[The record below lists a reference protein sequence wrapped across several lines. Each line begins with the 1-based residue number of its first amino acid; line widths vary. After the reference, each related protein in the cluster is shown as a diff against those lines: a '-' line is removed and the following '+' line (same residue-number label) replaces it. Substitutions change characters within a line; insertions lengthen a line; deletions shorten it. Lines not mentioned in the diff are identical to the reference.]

1 MQNLLLQI
9 LMGHF
14 FFVMGQVHQYE
25 FIDTTK
31 SWEEAQKYCRSNY
44 TDLATVP
51 NVKFMKKLQN
61 TINGTAGGEAWIGLY
76 NKPQPTQTWR
86 WSQPEMEMDAVPWA
100 TDEPNNKEGPE
111 NCGFISD
118 KVLVGDIKCS
128 SKRKFV
134 CYDEKQ
140 QGHDK
145 FYFSDIEVKW
155 EDAQNECRNRSINSE
170 LVSGNTQLDEIKI
183 YPGINFTESES
194 KYWIG
199 LFQDTWRWSDNS
211 NSSYRNWKTF
221 CENDNPEKKCDETC
235 AAVILEE
242 KTGKWTQTDCSKAQ
256 PFFCYKDNT
265 ILQKDEKSWDEAFR
279 YCRKKHSDLVSI
291 VSLEDQSWIQEKV
304 KNASTEYVWLGL
316 QYSCSLDLWFWLND
330 MISEEDLFEEGRPE
344 CDTVVAMSKEGK
356 YKMVRKSENKK
367 YNFICSLNYSDTGQ
381 GLSFYGLQCAKD
393 DEDAALKYP

>member
-1 MQNLLLQI
+1 MLFIQASKGREEKEKGQTKMQNLLLQI

-100 TDEPNNKEGPE
+100 TDEPNNKEGP
-111 NCGFISD
+111 
-118 KVLVGDIKCS
+118 
-128 SKRKFV
+128 
-134 CYDEKQ
+134 
-140 QGHDK
+140 
-145 FYFSDIEVKW
+145 
-155 EDAQNECRNRSINSE
+155 
-170 LVSGNTQLDEIKI
+170 
-183 YPGINFTESES
+183 
-194 KYWIG
+194 
-199 LFQDTWRWSDNS
+199 
-211 NSSYRNWKTF
+211 
-221 CENDNPEKKCDETC
+221 
-235 AAVILEE
+235 
-242 KTGKWTQTDCSKAQ
+242 
-256 PFFCYKDNT
+256 DNT